1 MRLTCCL
8 VFSILLCDIQPL
20 EAQEAIK
27 GDTVSLL
34 FMGDIMGHKGV
45 IDAAQSKDSLSHD
58 FSPMFQFVSPLIKS
72 ADFALANLEVT
83 LAGAP
88 YTGYPR
94 FSSPDALAAGA
105 QKAGIDVLLTANNH
119 SYDYGT
125 KGLQRTIKVLDSLR
139 IMHTGSFASAT
150 TREANNLLILKKGT
164 IRLGVL
170 NYTYGVNGRTVY
182 SPSIINKIDLV
193 QMKKDIA
200 QALIQKPDK
209 LIVVLH
215 WGKEY
220 EHSPDP
226 AQRQIANFLFT
237 QGVDIII
244 GAHPHVVQPM
254 AYQSDVSGRKERFI
268 AYSMGNFLSDQR
280 KAGRDGGAM
289 ISLKLVKVGD
299 ECRIID
305 QGYHLTWVYKPII
318 AGKSA
323 YRILPIRTYE
333 QKDFKGVSRYSQEKM
348 KAFAK
353 TTRLWLSQMNAGV
366 YESGTAY
373 QEAMTLLN
381 RYRMEYSLRKIREEN
396 STSLY

>member
-1 MRLTCCL
+1 MNLIRCL
-8 VFSILLCDIQPL
+8 IFSMLLCAIQPL
-20 EAQEAIK
+20 NAQEAFK
-27 GDTVSLL
+27 ADTVSLL

-45 IDAAQSKDSLSHD
+45 IDAAQSKDSLSYD
-58 FSPMFQFVSPLIKS
+58 FNPMFRYVSPMIQS

-83 LAGAP
+83 LAGPP

-105 QKAGIDVLLTANNH
+105 QQAGIDVLFTANNH

-125 KGLQRTIKVLDSLR
+125 KGLQRTIKVLDSLK
-139 IMHTGSFASAT
+139 IMHTGSFAST
-150 TREANNLLILKKGT
+150 ETRETNNLLILTKGK

-170 NYTYGVNGRTVY
+170 NYTYGVNGRTVH

-193 QMKKDIA
+193 QMKKDIT
-200 QALIQKPDK
+200 QALIEKPDK

-220 EHSPDP
+220 EHTPDP
-226 AQRQIANFLFT
+226 AQQQIANFLFT

-254 AYQSDVSGRKERFI
+254 AYQSDVSGRNERFI

-280 KAGRDGGAM
+280 KPGRDGGAM
-289 ISLKLVKVGD
+289 ISLKLVKIGD

-305 QGYHLTWVYKPII
+305 QGFHLTWVYKPII
-318 AGKSA
+318 AGKRA
-323 YRILPIRTYE
+323 YRILPIRAYE
-333 QKDFKGVSRYSQEKM
+333 QKDFKGVSLYSQEKM

-353 TTRLWLSQMNAGV
+353 TTRLWLEQMNRGV

-373 QEAMTLLN
+373 QEAITLLN
-381 RYRMEYSLRKIREEN
+381 QYRMEYALQQIREEK
-396 STSLY
+396 